1 MSLTLSY
8 QINKK
13 WTTNFVFVF
22 GTGNA
27 VTLPSGRYAYR
38 FGFNQT
44 ENKPEFVFVDVYD
57 KINSYRLPAY
67 HRADI
72 SFTYLG
78 KKTEKWESSWNFS
91 IYNLYNR
98 ANPYFIYFYP
108 DIELGQVKAYL
119 VYLFPILPSVQW
131 NFKF

>member
-1 MSLTLSY
+1 
-8 QINKK
+8 
-13 WTTNFVFVF
+13 
-22 GTGNA
+22 
-27 VTLPSGRYAYR
+27 LPSGRYAYR
-38 FGFNQT
+38 FGYNQT

-72 SFTYLG
+72 SFTYIR

-108 DIELGQVKAYL
+108 DIELGQVKAYM